1 MLEHWNTWLNHLSHE
16 FNQEGGMWARPIVE
30 QWFDG
35 LDAVANESHAM
46 WSALSNA
53 SQADSND
60 TYLVSQFRQAFAP
73 FRARF
78 YAELGW
84 VLSRKLVE

>member
-1 MLEHWNTWLNHLSHE
+1 
-16 FNQEGGMWARPIVE
+16 MWARPIVE

-46 WSALSNA
+46 WFALSNA

-60 TYLVSQFRQAFAP
+60 TYLVSQFRQAFAS